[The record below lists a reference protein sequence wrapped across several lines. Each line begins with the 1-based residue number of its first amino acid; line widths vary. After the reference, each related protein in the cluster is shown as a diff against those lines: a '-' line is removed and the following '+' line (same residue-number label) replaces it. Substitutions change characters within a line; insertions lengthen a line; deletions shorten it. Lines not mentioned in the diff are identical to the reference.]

1 MAITCYDEMRPGQAT
16 PSEYL
21 DNRAVDG
28 PLNDAESYYTG
39 QQREWLA
46 SWLRICADRLLLN
59 HWTLRLWHEAPD
71 EDAHASTSITDG
83 RVFAS
88 FRFDNEVFDLDPADA
103 RLHMAHELVH
113 LMLDPLLQMV
123 EHDLKGVL
131 GDQALVVFR
140 RTFTR
145 QLEIGVD
152 HLAGTVAPTLPM
164 PPWANLSA
172 AERTAKANTTAQ
184 DKHRENGQPS
194 APMLTAPGGPK
205 TYTSA
210 SGVTFTTP
218 GATTSNW
225 TGTHPPPPPPDADN
239 TAADE

>member
-1 MAITCYDEMRPGQAT
+1 VAITCYDEMRPGQAA

-21 DNRAVDG
+21 DNRVVDG

-46 SWLRICADRLLLN
+46 SWLRVCADRLLLN
-59 HWTLRLWHEAPD
+59 HWTLRLWHEPPD
-71 EDAHASTSITDG
+71 EDAHASTTITDG

-88 FRFDNEVFDLDPADA
+88 FRFDNEIFEADPLDA

-113 LMLDPLLQMV
+113 LLLDPMLQMV

-140 RTFTR
+140 RPFR
-145 QLEIGVD
+145 RELELAVD
-152 HLAGTVAPTLPM
+152 HLAGVVAPGLPM
-164 PPWANLSA
+164 PPWTNLNA
-172 AERTAKANTTAQ
+172 QARTAKSNTTAQ
-184 DKHRENGQPS
+184 DKYREDKGPS
-194 APMLTAPGGPK
+194 APMLTSPGGPT

-210 SGVTFTTP
+210 SGFTITQNS
-218 GATTSNW
+218 T
-225 TGTHPPPPPPDADN
+225 TGTHPPPPPPDAEQPP
-239 TAADE
+239 AE

>member
-1 MAITCYDEMRPGQAT
+1 MAITCYDEMRPGQAV

-21 DNRAVDG
+21 DNRVVDG

-46 SWLRICADRLLLN
+46 SWLRVCADRLLLN

-71 EDAHASTSITDG
+71 VDAHASTTITDG

-88 FRFDNEVFDLDPADA
+88 FRFDNEIFDLDPADA

-113 LMLDPLLQMV
+113 LTLDPLLQMV
-123 EHDLKGVL
+123 EHDLSGVL

-152 HLAGTVAPTLPM
+152 HLAGTVAPTLPL
-164 PPWANLSA
+164 PPWANLNA
-172 AERTAKANTTAQ
+172 QARTAKANTTAQ
-184 DKHRENGQPS
+184 DKYREANTAS
-194 APMLTAPGGPK
+194 APMLTAAGGPT

-210 SGVTFTTP
+210 SGVTITNNTAP
-218 GATTSNW
+218 I
-225 TGTHPPPPPPDADN
+225 TGNNSFEPPAPPDATDP
-239 TAADE
+239 EQ